1 MDRCWINKEEV
12 GIDVMNTFNKL
23 IKYLIIVSLAV
34 ICLVLITGCS
44 GPTASTTTIDEPLAT
59 GQPVLAEFGRGT
71 CIPCKEMK
79 PILEE
84 LSKEYDGRL
93 KVLILSID
101 DYRYLTNQYR
111 ITAIP
116 TQVILDSTGKEVY
129 RHIGFWSKSEIVAQ
143 LDKLGIK

>member
-1 MDRCWINKEEV
+1 V

-23 IKYLIIVSLAV
+23 KKYLIIVSLAV

-44 GPTASTTTIDEPLAT
+44 GPNASTTTIDEPLAT

-101 DYRYLTNQYR
+101 DYRDLTNQYR

-116 TQVILDSTGKEVY
+116 TQVILDSTGKEVF
-129 RHIGFWSKSEIVAQ
+129 RHIGFWAKNEIVAQ
-143 LDKLGIK
+143 LDTLGIK

>member
-1 MDRCWINKEEV
+1 
-12 GIDVMNTFNKL
+12 MNTFNKL
-23 IKYLIIVSLAV
+23 KKYITIVSLAV
-34 ICLVLITGCS
+34 ICLFLIAGCS
-44 GPTASTTTIDEPLAT
+44 DPTASTTTIDEPLAT

-84 LSKEYDGRL
+84 LSQEYDGRL

-101 DYRYLTNQYR
+101 DYRDLTNQYR

-116 TQVILDSTGKEVY
+116 TQVILDSAGKEVF
-129 RHIGFWSKSEIVAQ
+129 RHIGFWAKNEVVAQ
-143 LDKLGIK
+143 LDILGIK